1 MEVTHTQ
8 TVYHGRVFD
17 VRVDQLRLPNGNLHQ
32 MDIVQHNPAVTMIPF
47 DQDGNVWFVRQ
58 FRHAADTHL
67 LELPAGM
74 LEKDEIPSSGAQ
86 REIREE
92 IGMAATRLEEI
103 GGFFLA
109 PGYST
114 EYMHVFLARELIPDA
129 LPGDEDEDLEIV
141 KIPVANIQDFIE
153 RGEIRDAKS
162 LGALLLAKK
171 QLGLT

>member
-1 MEVTHTQ
+1 MEIINSQ

-32 MDIVQHNPAVTMIPF
+32 MDIVQHNPAVTMVPY
-47 DQDGNVWFVRQ
+47 DQDGNIWFVRQ
-58 FRHAADTHL
+58 FRHPANAFL

-74 LEKDEIPSSGAQ
+74 LEDDEIPATGAQ

-92 IGMAATRLEEI
+92 IGMAAGKLERI

-114 EYMHVFLARELIPDA
+114 EFMHVFLARDLIADP

-141 KIPVANIQDFIE
+141 KLPVSKIQDSIE
-153 RGEIRDAKS
+153 NGEIQDAKS
-162 LGALLLAKK
+162 LGALFLARKF
-171 QLGLT
+171 LR